1 MSNRS
6 RPHLELRRS
15 LDFCFTVSLILTCLT
30 SAFAAVASTNQDEA
44 ERKRAF
50 QLFQDGKYMEALPAF
65 EKLAATIPNDR
76 EVIETLG
83 FLVVTQSNYLKDP
96 ATRRQSRVRGRELLA
111 RAEEM
116 GANDNFLKHLLAT
129 LPENGGDDTTFSAKK
144 EVEDAMR
151 NGETAFARGD
161 YDEAVKSYQ
170 LALLFDPNQYEA
182 ALFSGDVY
190 YKADRQGKA
199 AEWFQRAVTIN
210 PDRETAYR
218 YWGDSLMK
226 QGKMNEARDKFIEA
240 FIAEPYNRL
249 AAGRFAQWGER
260 NNIPL
265 AHPKINIPTSV
276 SPLENGKMT
285 INLDPSVFKGD
296 DKNGAG
302 AAWVVYGM
310 VRGTWGT
317 SSFAK
322 EYPNEKVYRHSLK
335 EEATALRA
343 VVSALSNQKK
353 VSDIK
358 TLDPS
363 LQNLVKLER
372 SGLLEAYIL
381 LARPD
386 QGIAQDFV
394 AYRTANKDKLR
405 RYVMEFVLKGEGK

>member
-6 RPHLELRRS
+6 RLYLELRRS
-15 LDFCFTVSLILTCLT
+15 LNFCFAVSLVLICLT
-30 SAFAAVASTNQDEA
+30 GAFAVTTTNQADA

-50 QLFQDGKYMEALPAF
+50 QLFQDGKYVEAMPVF
-65 EKLAATIPNDR
+65 EKLAAATPNDR

-96 ATRRQSRVRGRELLA
+96 AARRQSRVRGRVLLA

-116 GANDNFLKHLLAT
+116 GANDNFLKYLLAT
-129 LPENGGDDTTFSAKK
+129 VPENGGDDTTFSTKK
-144 EVEDAMR
+144 EVEEAMR
-151 NGETAFARGD
+151 NGEAAFAKGNL
-161 YDEAVKSYQ
+161 DEAVKSYQ
-170 LALLFDPNQYEA
+170 LALLLDPNQYEA
-182 ALFSGDVY
+182 ALFTGDVY
-190 YKADRQGKA
+190 YKSDRQDKA
-199 AEWFQRAVTIN
+199 GEWFQRAVTIN

-249 AAGRFAQWGER
+249 ASGCFAQWGKR
-260 NNIPL
+260 NNISL
-265 AHPKINIPTSV
+265 AHPKIDIPTSV
-276 SPLENGKMT
+276 SPLENGKMN

-302 AAWVVYGM
+302 AAWMVYGM
-310 VRGTWGT
+310 VRAAWATTG
-317 SSFAK
+317 FAK

-335 EEATALRA
+335 EEAAALRA
-343 VVSALSNQKK
+343 VVAALSNQKK
-353 VSDIK
+353 DDETK
-358 TLDPS
+358 ALDPS

-372 SGLLEAYIL
+372 SGVLEAYIL

-386 QGIAQDFV
+386 QGIAQDFA
-394 AYRTANKDKLR
+394 AYRSANKDKLR
-405 RYVMEFVLKGEGK
+405 RYVVEYVLTGEGK

>member
-1 MSNRS
+1 MSNRP
-6 RPHLELRRS
+6 RLY
-15 LDFCFTVSLILTCLT
+15 LDQPRALNFCFAVSLVLICLT
-30 SAFAAVASTNQDEA
+30 SAFAGVTTANQADA

-50 QLFQDGKYMEALPAF
+50 QLFQDGKYVEALPAF
-65 EKLAATIPNDR
+65 EKLAATTPNDR

-96 ATRRQSRVRGRELLA
+96 AARRQSRVRGRVLLA

-116 GANDNFLKHLLAT
+116 GANDNFLKYLLAT
-129 LPENGGDDTTFSAKK
+129 VPENGGDDTTFSTKK
-144 EVEDAMR
+144 EVEEAMR
-151 NGETAFARGD
+151 NGEAAFAKGNL
-161 YDEAVKSYQ
+161 DEAVKSYQ

-182 ALFSGDVY
+182 ALFTGDVY
-190 YKADRQGKA
+190 YKSDRQDKA
-199 AEWFQRAVTIN
+199 GEWFQRAVTIN

-249 AAGRFAQWGER
+249 ASGGFAQWGQR
-260 NNIPL
+260 NNISL
-265 AHPKINIPTSV
+265 AHPKIDIPTSV

-302 AAWVVYGM
+302 AAWMVYGM
-310 VRGTWGT
+310 VRATWATTG
-317 SSFAK
+317 FAK

-335 EEATALRA
+335 EEAAALRA
-343 VVSALSNQKK
+343 VVAALSNQKK
-353 VSDIK
+353 DSETK

-363 LQNLVKLER
+363 LLNLVKLER
-372 SGLLEAYIL
+372 SGVLEAYIL

-386 QGIAQDFV
+386 QGIVQDFA
-394 AYRTANKDKLR
+394 AYRSANKDKLR
-405 RYVMEFVLKGEGK
+405 RYVVEYVLTGEAK

>member
-1 MSNRS
+1 
-6 RPHLELRRS
+6 LELRRS
-15 LDFCFTVSLILTCLT
+15 LNFCFAVSLVLICLT
-30 SAFAAVASTNQDEA
+30 SAFAGVITANQDAA

-50 QLFQDGKYMEALPAF
+50 QLFQDGKYMEALPVF
-65 EKLAATIPNDR
+65 EKLAATTPNDR

-96 ATRRQSRVRGRELLA
+96 AARRQSRVRGRVLLA
-111 RAEEM
+111 RAEQM
-116 GANDNFLKHLLAT
+116 GANDNFLKYLLAT
-129 LPENGGDDTTFSAKK
+129 VPENGGDDTTFSTKK
-144 EVEDAMR
+144 EVEEAMR
-151 NGETAFARGD
+151 NGEAAFAKGD
-161 YDEAVKSYQ
+161 FDEAVKSYQ
-170 LALLFDPNQYEA
+170 LALLFDPRQYEA
-182 ALFSGDVY
+182 ALFTGDVY
-190 YKADRQGKA
+190 YKSDRQDKA
-199 AEWFQRAVTIN
+199 GEWFQRAVTIN

-249 AAGRFAQWGER
+249 ASGGFAQWGQR
-260 NNIPL
+260 NNISV
-265 AHPKINIPTSV
+265 AHPKIDIPTSV

-302 AAWVVYGM
+302 AAWMVYGM
-310 VRGTWGT
+310 VRATWVTTG
-317 SSFAK
+317 FAK

-335 EEATALRA
+335 EEAAALRA
-343 VVSALSNQKK
+343 VVAALANQKK
-353 VSDIK
+353 DGETK

-372 SGLLEAYIL
+372 SGVLEAYIL

-386 QGIAQDFV
+386 QGIAQDFA
-394 AYRTANKDKLR
+394 AYRSANKDKLR
-405 RYVMEFVLKGEGK
+405 RYVVEYVLTGEGK

>member
-6 RPHLELRRS
+6 RLYLELRRS
-15 LDFCFTVSLILTCLT
+15 LNFCFAVSLVLICLT
-30 SAFAAVASTNQDEA
+30 GAFAVTTTNQADA

-50 QLFQDGKYMEALPAF
+50 QLFQDGKYVEAMPVF
-65 EKLAATIPNDR
+65 EKLAAATPNDR

-96 ATRRQSRVRGRELLA
+96 AARRQSRVRGRVLLA

-116 GANDNFLKHLLAT
+116 GANDNFLKYLLAT
-129 LPENGGDDTTFSAKK
+129 VPENGGDDTTFSTKK
-144 EVEDAMR
+144 EVEEAMR
-151 NGETAFARGD
+151 NGEAAFAKGNL
-161 YDEAVKSYQ
+161 DEAVKSYQ
-170 LALLFDPNQYEA
+170 LALLLDPNQYEA
-182 ALFSGDVY
+182 ALFTGDVY
-190 YKADRQGKA
+190 YKSDRQDKA
-199 AEWFQRAVTIN
+199 GEWFQRAVTIN

-249 AAGRFAQWGER
+249 ASGGFAQWGQR
-260 NNIPL
+260 NNISL
-265 AHPKINIPTSV
+265 AHPKIDIPTSV

-296 DKNGAG
+296 DKSGAG
-302 AAWVVYGM
+302 AAWMVYGM
-310 VRGTWGT
+310 VRAAWATTG
-317 SSFAK
+317 FAK

-335 EEATALRA
+335 EEAAALRA
-343 VVSALSNQKK
+343 VVAALSNQKK
-353 VSDIK
+353 DDETK
-358 TLDPS
+358 ALDPS

-372 SGLLEAYIL
+372 SGVLEAYIL

-386 QGIAQDFV
+386 QGIAQDFA
-394 AYRTANKDKLR
+394 AYRSANKDKLR
-405 RYVMEFVLKGEGK
+405 RYVVEYVLTGEGK